1 TARETAA
8 RAQELAAAHP
18 ASAPG
23 DIDALRAQLATM
35 QALKARTAA
44 LDAALAECGQAQAAA
59 RARRDERADGARLVA
74 AQATAAQ
81 AMCVE
86 VEGRAGA
93 ARDAYARAAY
103 ERLRLE
109 SPPDAAT
116 LAAAATK
123 LDRQEQ
129 DAAGALGALGARL
142 EAAERERAES
152 AELALQQQAFARSA
166 ELAGALE
173 QELHRNRFVAFVQR
187 EAMHALASEAGRH
200 LEQLSRGRY
209 RLRVQD
215 DEFEVVDRLNG
226 DEARSVKTLSG
237 GETFLASLALALALA
252 ERLPELAGHGGAV
265 SLESLFL
272 DEGFGSLDADALDVA
287 LEGLELLAGGQRVIG
302 VISHVPLVAERL
314 ADRFEVVR
322 DGATSSVRALRGDLP

>member
-1 TARETAA
+1 MAA
-8 RAQELAAAHP
+8 LRAALAAAL
-18 ASAPG
+18 
-23 DIDALRAQLATM
+23 ALAAHVE
-35 QALKARTAA
+35 ALGAA
-44 LDAALAECGQAQAAA
+44 LHESAQAQAAA
-59 RARRDERADGARLVA
+59 SARRDERAAAAGLAA
-74 AQATAAQ
+74 AQAATAQ
-81 AMCVE
+81 AACAE
-86 VEGRAGA
+86 AERRACA
-93 ARDAYARAAY
+93 ARDAYAGAAR

-116 LAAAATK
+116 LGAAATR
-123 LDRQEQ
+123 LDRAEQ
-129 DAAGALGALGARL
+129 DAAGALGGLGARL
-142 EAAERERAES
+142 EAAARERTEAAQLAE
-152 AELALQQQAFARSA
+152 QQQAFAQGA

-187 EAMHALASEAGRH
+187 EAMHALANEAAGH

-209 RLRVQD
+209 RLRVLD
-215 DEFEVVDRLNG
+215 DEFQVVDRLNG

-272 DEGFGSLDADALDVA
+272 DEGFGSLDADSLDVA

-322 DGATSSVRALRGDLP
+322 EGAGSTVRLSTG